1 MRKKLFIVP
10 IFLMAISLAGC
21 TPPVITNNY
30 TLEAGDEL
38 PEEKA
43 TYASF
48 KNSNLEI
55 DESGYIITKPDST
68 RTNIKNVYA
77 VGDVS
82 NKKYKQAF

>member
-43 TYASF
+43 AYA
-48 KNSNLEI
+48 K
-55 DESGYIITKPDST
+55 
-68 RTNIKNVYA
+68 
-77 VGDVS
+77 
-82 NKKYKQAF
+82 